1 MLLLWYNYYSIINI
15 NFIVITKSIVVFIIS
30 AILSFILNTMQIICA
45 HVLQLN
51 QVILNIDLDSLNTS
65 PQLVTS
71 ISYLNLIYVNN
82 KLNKYINKTSWQSK
96 VYENI
101 IEFKTVL
108 HYDTPIRLSTIV
120 MNFLM

>member
-1 MLLLWYNYYSIINI
+1 
-15 NFIVITKSIVVFIIS
+15 
-30 AILSFILNTMQIICA
+30 MQIICA

-82 KLNKYINKTSWQSK
+82 KLNKYINKTS
-96 VYENI
+96 
-101 IEFKTVL
+101 
-108 HYDTPIRLSTIV
+108 
-120 MNFLM
+120 